1 MRFVIMSGDPEP
13 TIHHVDRKDKKSIPA
28 KIIIIGDPV
37 VGKTSLIKKYV
48 KNAIESEYMPTVGA
62 EISHQP
68 VKLMLG
74 SQMINVSLM
83 IWDIAG
89 QKQFK
94 QLRKVYYNG
103 AKGIVMVFD
112 LTNPQTLAS
121 IQAWYDEAVG
131 FNLGKVPMIL
141 VGNKNDLATLRQVS
155 QEDVDQVKEGTHV
168 SEYVETS
175 ALTGEHVTEMFYKM
189 AELIFA
195 RLLKKA

>member
-1 MRFVIMSGDPEP
+1 MAGEP
-13 TIHHVDRKDKKSIPA
+13 AIAIRDRRDKKSIPA

-48 KNAIESEYMPTVGA
+48 KNQIESEYMPTVGA

-68 VKLMLG
+68 VKLMVG
-74 SQMINVSLM
+74 SEIVNVSLM

-103 AKGIVMVFD
+103 AKGIVLVFD

-121 IQAWYDEAVG
+121 IQTWYEEAAG
-131 FNLGKVPMIL
+131 YNLGKVPMIL
-141 VGNKNDLATLRQVS
+141 VGNKNDLVDERQIS
-155 QEDVDQVKEGTHV
+155 QEDVDQVKAAAHI
-168 SEYVETS
+168 SDYVETS
-175 ALTGEHVTEMFYKM
+175 AVNGEHVTEMFYNM
-189 AELIFA
+189 AERIFA
-195 RLLKKA
+195 KLLKQA

>member
-1 MRFVIMSGDPEP
+1 
-13 TIHHVDRKDKKSIPA
+13 
-28 KIIIIGDPV
+28 
-37 VGKTSLIKKYV
+37 
-48 KNAIESEYMPTVGA
+48 
-62 EISHQP
+62 
-68 VKLMLG
+68 
-74 SQMINVSLM
+74 M

-103 AKGIVMVFD
+103 AKGIVLVFD

-141 VGNKNDLATLRQVS
+141 VGNKNDLTTIRQVS
-155 QEDVDQVKEGTHV
+155 QEDVDQVKESTQI
-168 SEYVETS
+168 SDYVETS
-175 ALTGEHVTEMFYKM
+175 ALTGEHVTEMFYTM
-189 AELIFA
+189 AERIFA